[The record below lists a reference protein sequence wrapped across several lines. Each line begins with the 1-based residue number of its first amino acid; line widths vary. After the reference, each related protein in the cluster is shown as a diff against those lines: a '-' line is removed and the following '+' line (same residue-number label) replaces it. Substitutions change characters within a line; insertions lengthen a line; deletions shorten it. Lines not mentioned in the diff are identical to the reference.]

1 MPLDSSAYPREMLRC
16 QWLERTADVLK
27 MLRSLR
33 PPSMGSK
40 ILRPKPTCRGVG
52 WRSDLTVTPRR
63 TVGLQVWIFLA
74 LFVYVCVYLSL
85 KYYHSK
91 YAMCVNVACY
101 LKQYQTD
108 SGYTKVLCFSCT
120 QSHKK
125 KCKNGSEWFTHQWTN
140 DICILILKKK
150 APLEKINAPLLVS
163 PWLADRHQASE
174 REREL
179 ERLVFMLVNHTS
191 HTDLKSPVSDCPL
204 CEKVGGLWVVRII
217 SLCCW
222 CSYQCHR
229 EKEITSGENTLNR
242 FICLCV
248 LMRRNLKWVLISLK
262 LYW

>member
-1 MPLDSSAYPREMLRC
+1 MKELAYQTPAAFWYMIFFLPPISSVDTLPCQDRSSSRVKGLTSSARLRMPLDSSAYPREMLRC

-150 APLEKINAPLLVS
+150 P
-163 PWLADRHQASE
+163 PWR
-174 REREL
+174 
-179 ERLVFMLVNHTS
+179 
-191 HTDLKSPVSDCPL
+191 K
-204 CEKVGGLWVVRII
+204 
-217 SLCCW
+217 
-222 CSYQCHR
+222 
-229 EKEITSGENTLNR
+229 
-242 FICLCV
+242 
-248 LMRRNLKWVLISLK
+248 
-262 LYW
+262 

>member
-16 QWLERTADVLK
+16 QRLERTADALK

-52 WRSDLTVTPRR
+52 WRSALTVTPRR

-74 LFVYVCVYLSL
+74 LCVYVCVYLSL

-140 DICILILKKK
+140 DICILIVK
-150 APLEKINAPLLVS
+150 
-163 PWLADRHQASE
+163 
-174 REREL
+174 
-179 ERLVFMLVNHTS
+179 
-191 HTDLKSPVSDCPL
+191 KSPL
-204 CEKVGGLWVVRII
+204 
-217 SLCCW
+217 
-222 CSYQCHR
+222 
-229 EKEITSGENTLNR
+229 GENKRSSASLAVVGRQTPSIWERARAGETGLHVSQSHIAHWPQIPR
-242 FICLCV
+242 QWLPAV
-248 LMRRNLKWVLISLK
+248 REGRRPVGCEN
-262 LYW
+262 Y

>member
-1 MPLDSSAYPREMLRC
+1 MHEALKVTWKSWLIRLLQLSDTWFFFAPISSVDTLPCQDRSSSRVKGLTSSARLRMPLDSSAYPREMLRC
-16 QWLERTADVLK
+16 QRLERTADALK

-40 ILRPKPTCRGVG
+40 ILRLKPTCRGVG
-52 WRSDLTVTPRR
+52 WRSALTVTLRR

-125 KCKNGSEWFTHQWTN
+125 KCRNGSEWFTHQWTN

-150 APLEKINAPLLVS
+150 P
-163 PWLADRHQASE
+163 PWR
-174 REREL
+174 
-179 ERLVFMLVNHTS
+179 
-191 HTDLKSPVSDCPL
+191 K
-204 CEKVGGLWVVRII
+204 
-217 SLCCW
+217 
-222 CSYQCHR
+222 
-229 EKEITSGENTLNR
+229 
-242 FICLCV
+242 
-248 LMRRNLKWVLISLK
+248 
-262 LYW
+262 